1 MKNTDRNLPN
11 LIKLFVLV
19 PGFLFIICLLSINIF
34 DRFVLNGTLGL
45 MWVEEVTVIVMVWLI
60 FLSTAAIDRQEGHI
74 KISIIAIPKRMNRIL
89 EDAVM
94 IAFFGFLLWSTYELL
109 PKVFSKYA
117 ATGWSIKI
125 GYYAIIFGSSVTI
138 FCRLIKYLPERFS
151 KWF

>member
-11 LIKLFVLV
+11 LIKFFVLV

-34 DRFVLNGTLGL
+34 DRFILNGTLGL

-74 KISIIAIPKRMNRIL
+74 KISIVAIPNRVNRIL

-125 GYYAIIFGSSVTI
+125 GYYAIIFGSILTI

>member
-34 DRFVLNGTLGL
+34 DRFILNGTLGL

-74 KISIIAIPKRMNRIL
+74 KISIVAIPNRVNRIL

-125 GYYAIIFGSSVTI
+125 GYYAIIFGSILTI

>member
-11 LIKLFVLV
+11 LIKLFILV

-45 MWVEEVTVIVMVWLI
+45 MWVEEVAVIVMVWLI

-74 KISIIAIPKRMNRIL
+74 KISIVAIPKRVNRIL

-125 GYYAIIFGSSVTI
+125 GYYAIIFGSSLTI
-138 FCRLIKYLPERFS
+138 FSRLIKYLPERFS

>member
-1 MKNTDRNLPN
+1 MQNSDRNFTN
-11 LIKLFVLV
+11 LIKLVVLV

-34 DRFVLNGTLGL
+34 DRFILNGTLGL
-45 MWVEEVTVIVMVWLI
+45 MWVEEVSVIMMVWLI
-60 FLSTAAIDRQEGHI
+60 FLSAAVIDRQESHI
-74 KISIIAIPKRMNRIL
+74 KISIIKIPYKINRIL
-89 EDAVM
+89 DDAVM

-125 GYYAIIFGSSVTI
+125 GYYAIIVGSSLTI
-138 FCRLIKYLPERFS
+138 FCRLIKYFPERFS

>member
-34 DRFVLNGTLGL
+34 DRFILNGTLGL

-60 FLSTAAIDRQEGHI
+60 FLSTAAIDKQEGHI
-74 KISIIAIPKRMNRIL
+74 KISIVAIPNKVNRIL

-125 GYYAIIFGSSVTI
+125 GYYAIIFGSILTI

>member
-34 DRFVLNGTLGL
+34 DRFILNGTLGL
-45 MWVEEVTVIVMVWLI
+45 MWVEEVTVIVMIWLI
-60 FLSTAAIDRQEGHI
+60 FLSTAAIDKQEGHI
-74 KISIIAIPKRMNRIL
+74 KISIVAIPNKVSRIL

-125 GYYAIIFGSSVTI
+125 GYYAIIFGSILTI

>member
-1 MKNTDRNLPN
+1 MQNSDRNFTN
-11 LIKLFVLV
+11 LIKLVVLV

-74 KISIIAIPKRMNRIL
+74 KISIIAIPKRMNRFL

-125 GYYAIIFGSSVTI
+125 GYYAIIFGSSLTI

>member
-1 MKNTDRNLPN
+1 MQNSDRNFTN
-11 LIKLFVLV
+11 LIKLVVLV

-34 DRFVLNGTLGL
+34 DRFILNGTLGL
-45 MWVEEVTVIVMVWLI
+45 MWVEEVSVIMMVWLI
-60 FLSTAAIDRQEGHI
+60 FLSAAVIDRQESHI
-74 KISIIAIPKRMNRIL
+74 KISIIKIPHKINRIL
-89 EDAVM
+89 DDAVM

-125 GYYAIIFGSSVTI
+125 GYYAIIFGSSLTI

>member
-11 LIKLFVLV
+11 LIKLFILV

-74 KISIIAIPKRMNRIL
+74 KISIVAIPKRVNRIL

-125 GYYAIIFGSSVTI
+125 GYYAIIFGSSLTI
-138 FCRLIKYLPERFS
+138 FSRLIKYLPERFS